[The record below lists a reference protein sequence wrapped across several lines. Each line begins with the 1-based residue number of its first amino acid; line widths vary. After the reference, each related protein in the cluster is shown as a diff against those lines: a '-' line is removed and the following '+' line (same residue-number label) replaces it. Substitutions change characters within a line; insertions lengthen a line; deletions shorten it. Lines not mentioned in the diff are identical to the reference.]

1 MISSQRPNET
11 DEGYAR
17 RVADTNP
24 RLSAVAITPEHQ
36 IAVVV
41 KYHPAG
47 DRKGARISLTL
58 PRMGNKR
65 IYIPYDYSKDRS
77 YEMAEEWLLS
87 KGIQAATR
95 FDLANEDYLLGVRWE
110 CVELIHAAFKIKT

>member
-1 MISSQRPNET
+1 MNAPIKPEYSIVT
-11 DEGYAR
+11 
-17 RVADTNP
+17 T
-24 RLSAVAITPEHQ
+24 LEHQ

-41 KYHPAG
+41 KYHGAG
-47 DRKGARISLTL
+47 ERKGSRISLTL

-87 KGIQAATR
+87 KGIRAATR
-95 FDLANEDYLLGVRWE
+95 FDLANENYLLGVRWE
-110 CVELIHAAFKIKT
+110 CVALLHAAFKIKT